1 MSFGP
6 RRLFIHVAVLGL
18 LARGLAAWAQSA
30 CTPSPQCR
38 RDCGPTHAA
47 TEGPFYVANAP
58 ELVDINPARA
68 QGTTMRI
75 EGTVYSQDA
84 VTPIRAARVE
94 IWHADALGAYHP
106 QGHGDIASYR
116 RSEINLRG
124 VGHTDALG
132 RFAFA
137 SIVPGHYGDRRRH
150 IHWKISAPGHRT
162 VTTQSYWLD
171 ERGSA
176 RDQQD
181 GTDRRPEAC
190 RWVAFKERDGAAV
203 GVFDVVL
210 ETLS

>member
-6 RRLFIHVAVLGL
+6 RRLFIHIAALGL
-18 LARGLAAWAQSA
+18 LARGFAAWAQSA

-84 VTPIRAARVE
+84 VMPIRAARVE

-106 QGHGDIASYR
+106 QGHGGNQPSRRRPHRCARPLRVREHRARALR
-116 RSEINLRG
+116 RSAPPHPLENFGTRTSH
-124 VGHTDALG
+124 GHDSVVLARRTRQRARSARRHRSPHRSVPLG
-132 RFAFA
+132 RVQGA
-137 SIVPGHYGDRRRH
+137 RRRSGRRLRRGPRDPLV
-150 IHWKISAPGHRT
+150 IGC
-162 VTTQSYWLD
+162 
-171 ERGSA
+171 ER
-176 RDQQD
+176 
-181 GTDRRPEAC
+181 
-190 RWVAFKERDGAAV
+190 V
-203 GVFDVVL
+203 G
-210 ETLS
+210 